1 MHAAFKRPLSRLGV
15 KASALLVPAIIALSL
30 LAGCGGGG
38 GSEAKGL
45 LGQAEKAGGS
55 IDSYHTS
62 LAMFFE
68 GGQQDGMKTEEL
80 VIDINGDDVRLKD
93 TFYNPE
99 TGEGTVIQE
108 VVRIGEKQYR
118 RDLSSGAWVEEEPS
132 LSEEAAATYTSH
144 ITDFASNS
152 SSAEKIGVEEIN
164 GVNAAHLDLAPAER
178 DLLALD
184 GDVGD
189 GLAVLPDGAQV
200 LQVFPLEDERIGLRH
215 RPRLRAENVVDQLD
229 HLRPFLGPRPL
240 GPLHAAPHLSA
251 SAVAVISISS
261 LVMVAWRARL

>member
-80 VIDINGDDVRLKD
+80 VIDINGGDVRLKD

-152 SSAEKIGVEEIN
+152 SSAEKIGVEEMN
-164 GVNAAHLDLAPAER
+164 GVNAAHLRFALSPGNVSSLLPNVPPSNLESNQGGQVDIWIDESNFYPVKY
-178 DLLALD
+178 DLLFRNVTIGQGMSNA
-184 GDVGD
+184 DV
-189 GLAVLPDGAQV
+189 
-200 LQVFPLEDERIGLRH
+200 
-215 RPRLRAENVVDQLD
+215 RLVIDITGINQPIDI
-229 HLRPFLGPRPL
+229 
-240 GPLHAAPHLSA
+240 APP
-251 SAVAVISISS
+251 I
-261 LVMVAWRARL
+261 